1 VSRGGIVEIV
11 VCVKPVPEAE
21 TRLRV
26 APDGKTYDTEA
37 VKFVLAGYDES
48 AVEQALLLKESVA
61 GSKVHAVAFGPSPR
75 TEEVLRAAI
84 ALGCDL
90 ATWVEAPADL
100 TADPLTTARALARA
114 IAPLPHDLVLCGK
127 QAGDDE
133 SGLVAGALGELLG
146 APDFGFVV
154 DLRWD
159 PGASRLTFR
168 RVTEAGEERW
178 ETPLPV
184 VVGLQ
189 QAWNDPR
196 TAKLPAILKS
206 RKAPIAKVPW
216 TPLPADVGRS
226 VPEKFE
232 LPPPRTGA
240 KIIEYKTPNEAAEKL
255 VRILREEAKVFP

>member
-1 VSRGGIVEIV
+1 MSGDRVVEIV

-21 TRLRV
+21 TRLR
-26 APDGKTYDTEA
+26 PTSDGRSLDPEA

-48 AVEQALLLKESVA
+48 AVEQALLLRDAVP
-61 GSKVHAVAFGPSPR
+61 GSRVHAVAFGPAPR
-75 TEEVLRAAI
+75 TEEVLRSAI
-84 ALGCDL
+84 ALGCDR
-90 ATWVEAPADL
+90 ATWVDSGPDSS
-100 TADPLTTARALARA
+100 ADPTDTARALARA
-114 IAPLPHDLVLCGK
+114 IAAGPHDLVLCGK

-133 SGLVAGALGELLG
+133 SGIVPSALGELLG
-146 APDFGFVV
+146 APDVGYVV

-159 PGASRLTFR
+159 AARSRFAFR
-168 RVTEAGEERW
+168 RATEAGTERW
-178 ETPLPV
+178 EAPTPL

-206 RKAPIAKVPW
+206 RKAPIEKV
-216 TPLPADVGRS
+216 TPTAPSAEHGRS
-226 VPEKFE
+226 RPERFE

-240 KIIEYKTPNEAAEKL
+240 RLIEYKTPQEAAEKL